1 MFVIL
6 ILHQMMPGPA
16 PAAREA
22 IAAARAFATLTP
34 ISELEKLR
42 LLGNYGS
49 HSDSETGFGGGRGGS
64 NIRRT
69 WISSEY

>member
-22 IAAARAFATLTP
+22 IAAARASATLTP

-49 HSDSETGFGGGRGGS
+49 YSDS
-64 NIRRT
+64 
-69 WISSEY
+69 